1 MTSASWPQLKGVG
14 GDFMDLYVYF
24 LASTLMTV
32 EQKKEKDK
40 MVTITETFLSL
51 DDCLS
56 IDYVT
61 GTDLS
66 TSLH

>member
-1 MTSASWPQLKGVG
+1 MTSASWPQLKGGVG
-14 GDFMDLYVYF
+14 GIHGSYVY
-24 LASTLMTV
+24 LPVSTLMTI

-40 MVTITETFLSL
+40 MVTVTETFLSL
-51 DDCLS
+51 DDFLS

-66 TSLH
+66 TSLY